1 MGKLK
6 ALLLTE
12 GMHGMISQVE
22 GLAKALNLEFIH
34 EKIEL
39 NNFWK
44 FLPPKI
50 TPVKNFVFKNKIE
63 NAIGKIPFSDNMLV
77 GSNKIGLKLGGKT
90 YNSSFTVNKDGN
102 ASLNLS
108 KSFTKDLQT
117 ELSADKDKVKVGLN
131 FKF

>member
-1 MGKLK
+1 MSEKKYSNNVKVYDELK
-6 ALLLTE
+6 KISDAPNQKKQAIKSSQKAATAALGSVVLNTP
-12 GMHGMISQVE
+12 I
-22 GLAKALNLEFIH
+22 AKN
-34 EKIEL
+34 
-39 NNFWK
+39 
-44 FLPPKI
+44 
-50 TPVKNFVFKNKIE
+50 VKDKIE

-90 YNSSFTVNKDGN
+90 YSSSFTVNKKGD

-117 ELSADKDKVKVGLN
+117 ELSADKDKVKVGLS